1 MICIQSLSTK
11 KPKLAPSIAKLIQLE
26 RQIRTEKKA
35 ISHLIKDPLTTLETV
50 FRQTRRVDQILVQL
64 AKLTNDSNK
73 KDSPN
78 LALAKENTWDLLE
91 KLDKYSIKKFK
102 VSIW

>member
-11 KPKLAPSIAKLIQLE
+11 KPELAPSIAKLVQLE
-26 RQIRTEKKA
+26 KRIKTEKKA
-35 ISHLIKDPLTTLETV
+35 ISLLIKDPLTTLETI
-50 FRQTRRVDQILVQL
+50 FHQTIKVDQILVQL
-64 AKLTNDSNK
+64 AKLTNGSNG
-73 KDSPN
+73 KDSPK

-91 KLDKYSIKKFK
+91 KLDKFSIKQFK